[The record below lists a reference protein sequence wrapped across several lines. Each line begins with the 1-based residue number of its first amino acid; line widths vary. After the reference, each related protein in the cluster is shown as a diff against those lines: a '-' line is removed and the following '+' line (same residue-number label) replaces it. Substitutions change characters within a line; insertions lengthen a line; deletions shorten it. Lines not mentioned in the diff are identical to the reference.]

1 MAYKNRDKLI
11 KLPCEHQYHQACVA
25 KWLQI
30 NKAIYLL
37 FKFLN
42 MCSVIREKKNKCSML
57 LDEKTVYIMILAS
70 IFPGTFVVTMT
81 VIRLLELIFIQV
93 DISRL

>member
-30 NKAIYLL
+30 NKVSYLL
-37 FKFLN
+37 FNFLN
-42 MCSVIREKKNKCSML
+42 MCSVIRGNK
-57 LDEKTVYIMILAS
+57 
-70 IFPGTFVVTMT
+70 
-81 VIRLLELIFIQV
+81 
-93 DISRL
+93 ISAACYLMRKLFTS